1 MGSTKF
7 STPPLDARFL
17 EECVPNSLTWMIVFL
32 NIDIRLRH
40 FTSEV
45 RLNQTNQAAK
55 HREPTK
61 QNTTHDTAGHKVLDI
76 FGIVQIDLSD
86 QKIQAKCL
94 NSGEISIRF
103 LSLTGCRTA
112 TRTLFSSPMCRASG
126 YASSIDCQ

>member
-1 MGSTKF
+1 
-7 STPPLDARFL
+7 
-17 EECVPNSLTWMIVFL
+17 MIVFL

-61 QNTTHDTAGHKVLDI
+61 QNTTHNTAGHKVLDI

-86 QKIQAKCL
+86 QRYRQNA
-94 NSGEISIRF
+94 
-103 LSLTGCRTA
+103 
-112 TRTLFSSPMCRASG
+112 
-126 YASSIDCQ
+126 